1 MWLAHAVEP
10 VETAL
15 TTVTREGTGSWMRF
29 GVLAAVSIAALIL
42 GLMSLVYYEQW
53 MTGAK
58 SAGAG
63 PPHGPGA
70 AGIAEFTAAPASDT
84 AIVGRRLAM
93 LIAVG
98 IGLHNFSEGLAIG
111 QSAAAGEISL
121 AVLLIVGFGLH
132 NATEGFGIVAPLAG
146 EPNRPSWGFLALLG
160 VIGGGP
166 TLVGT
171 LVGQSFVNDTVSI
184 AFLAA
189 AAGSILYVIVQL
201 LRVAQNLGRRTLMYW
216 GLAARPAARLRHRL
230 RHRGRRGVGPPTS
243 PFAPAYADHEC
254 SDRSITDSRC
264 SARTAEDSVAVAAH
278 VGRSSGP
285 WRSGPLRPVASRHPV
300 PTQFTTVRSRG
311 AASACGCL
319 QRRSANAQRPVGTV
333 WSAVQTG

>member
-1 MWLAHAVEP
+1 VTALQIATLGAIAGFTIFLGLPVGRLRNPSLAMKAFLNATATGVLLFLFWDVLAHAVEP

-15 TTVTREGTGSWMRF
+15 TAVTRDGTGSWMHF
-29 GVLAAVSIAALIL
+29 GALAAVAIASLTL

-53 MTGAK
+53 MADAK
-58 SAGAG
+58 DAGAG
-63 PPHGPGA
+63 AAHGPGA
-70 AGIAEFTAAPASDT
+70 ADIAELAGPRAFDSATA
-84 AIVGRRLAM
+84 GRRLAL

-184 AFLAA
+184 AFLAL

-216 GLAARPAARLRHRL
+216 GLLL
-230 RHRGRRGVGPPTS
+230 GLLLG
-243 PFAPAYADHEC
+243 FA
-254 SDRSITDSRC
+254 TDF
-264 SARTAEDSVAVAAH
+264 VIVAA
-278 VGRSSGP
+278 
-285 WRSGPLRPVASRHPV
+285 
-300 PTQFTTVRSRG
+300 
-311 AASACGCL
+311 
-319 QRRSANAQRPVGTV
+319 GT
-333 WSAVQTG
+333 

>member
-1 MWLAHAVEP
+1 MSALQVATLGAIAGFTIFLGLPVGRLRNPSLAMKAFLNATATGVLLFLFWDVLAHAVEP

-15 TTVTREGTGSWMRF
+15 TAVTRDGTGSWMRF
-29 GVLAAVSIAALIL
+29 GVLAAVAIASLTL

-53 MTGAK
+53 MADAKDAGVGA
-58 SAGAG
+58 A
-63 PPHGPGA
+63 HGPGA
-70 AGIAEFTAAPASDT
+70 ADIAELAGPRAFDSATA
-84 AIVGRRLAM
+84 GRRLAL

-171 LVGQSFVNDTVSI
+171 LVGQSFVNDTGSI
-184 AFLAA
+184 AFLAL

-201 LRVAQNLGRRTLMYW
+201 LRVAQNLGRRALMYW
-216 GLAARPAARLRHRL
+216 GLLL
-230 RHRGRRGVGPPTS
+230 GLLLG
-243 PFAPAYADHEC
+243 FA
-254 SDRSITDSRC
+254 TDF
-264 SARTAEDSVAVAAH
+264 VIVAA
-278 VGRSSGP
+278 
-285 WRSGPLRPVASRHPV
+285 
-300 PTQFTTVRSRG
+300 G
-311 AASACGCL
+311 A
-319 QRRSANAQRPVGTV
+319 
-333 WSAVQTG
+333 

>member
-1 MWLAHAVEP
+1 VSALQVATLGAIAGFTIFLGLPVGRLRNPSLAMKALLNATATGVLLFLFWDVLAHAVEP

-15 TTVTREGTGSWMRF
+15 TAVTRDGTGSWMRF
-29 GVLAAVSIAALIL
+29 GALAAVAIASLTL

-53 MTGAK
+53 MADAK
-58 SAGAG
+58 DAGAG
-63 PPHGPGA
+63 AAHGPGA
-70 AGIAEFTAAPASDT
+70 ADIAELAGPRAFDSATA
-84 AIVGRRLAM
+84 GRRLAL

-184 AFLAA
+184 AFLAL

-216 GLAARPAARLRHRL
+216 GLLL
-230 RHRGRRGVGPPTS
+230 GLLLG
-243 PFAPAYADHEC
+243 FA
-254 SDRSITDSRC
+254 TDF
-264 SARTAEDSVAVAAH
+264 VIVAA
-278 VGRSSGP
+278 
-285 WRSGPLRPVASRHPV
+285 
-300 PTQFTTVRSRG
+300 G
-311 AASACGCL
+311 A
-319 QRRSANAQRPVGTV
+319 
-333 WSAVQTG
+333 